1 MHKYIF
7 INGGYITSKERDDV
21 IPHSH
26 DPYQCRGVFYFDAKL
41 CLEYQ
46 LDGRGYSGLL
56 DGLLLGL
63 FGSEFATSNVTT
75 KFKNSSFTLY
85 RGNQRE
91 ILTKK
96 FL

>member
-46 LDGRGYSGLL
+46 LNGCGYSGLSN
-56 DGLLLGL
+56 GLLLGV
-63 FGSEFATSNVTT
+63 FRPEFITT
-75 KFKNSSFTLY
+75 DVASLFKNF
-85 RGNQRE
+85 
-91 ILTKK
+91 
-96 FL
+96 